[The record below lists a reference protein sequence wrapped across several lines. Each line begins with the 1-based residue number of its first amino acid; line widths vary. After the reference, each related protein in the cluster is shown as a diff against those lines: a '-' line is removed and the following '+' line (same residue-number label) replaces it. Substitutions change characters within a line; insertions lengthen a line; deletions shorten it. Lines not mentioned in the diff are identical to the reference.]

1 MIGCERRAGA
11 GRRAVWL
18 ASAMHA
24 RLVATLAVIGT
35 LAASG
40 AARADDQPAV
50 APEQAQAIGLAVTAA
65 GLMSSAYLW
74 QSAAGLPA
82 DDGRDERRMLAAG
95 VATLT
100 LGVGPMAGLWIGG
113 ARRRAVLGG
122 ATRPAMIALGGLG
135 AVTGALVIGFGCFET
150 SDCRAAQVTG
160 GALIGAGALLGAG
173 AVAWAAWDLLAT
185 PSLVARRRGARLGLA
200 PVIGGD
206 RVGVALTVVR

>member
-1 MIGCERRAGA
+1 
-11 GRRAVWL
+11 
-18 ASAMHA
+18 MHA
-24 RLVATLAVIGT
+24 RLVATLVVIGT

-40 AARADDQPAV
+40 AARADDEPAV
-50 APEQAQAIGLAVTAA
+50 APDQAQAIGLAATAA
-65 GLMSSAYLW
+65 GLMSGAYLW
-74 QSAAGLPA
+74 QTADGLPA

-100 LGVGPMAGLWIGG
+100 LGVGPMAGLWAGG

-122 ATRPAMIALGGLG
+122 ATRPAMIVVGGLG
-135 AVTGALVIGFGCFET
+135 AVTGALVLGFGCGET
-150 SDCRAAQVTG
+150 RDCRGAQVAG

-185 PSLVARRRGARLGLA
+185 PALVARRRGARIGVA

-206 RVGVALTVVR
+206 RVGLAVTVVR